1 MTIDERRAAYVT
13 AYRAAY
19 AAAAREIRTL
29 TADAPDAAEVEEI
42 ASAWRS
48 PADAARDAVNDLI
61 RLLADPR
68 EERDTIEERA
78 ADAAIAA
85 ARAA

>member
-1 MTIDERRAAYVT
+1 MSDTTAAYVA

-19 AAAAREIRTL
+19 AAAAREICTL
-29 TADAPDAAEVEEI
+29 TAEAPDAAEVEEI

-48 PADAARDAVNDLI
+48 PRDAAGDAVNDLI
-61 RLLADPR
+61 RLIVDPR
-68 EERDTIEERA
+68 EERDTIEWRA
-78 ADAAIAA
+78 VAAAIAA